1 MRIFT
6 IIKRK
11 ANGCVRYWTDNG
23 WASLSEVELQDNL
36 KEWKR
41 RRAAERK
48 FVELKHLEHLPG
60 VAEIE
65 LLEHEL

>member
-1 MRIFT
+1 MSAFT

-11 ANGCVRYWTDNG
+11 ANGVIRHWTDDG
-23 WASLSEVELQDNL
+23 WASLSEVEAKDHL
-36 KEWKR
+36 KEWKQ